1 MTNLVGNHI
10 AKKFLS
16 SVVLAFFLFTSSTL
30 SIAQSSA
37 EKFGSIIQ
45 TSEIA
50 KFFDGL
56 FDKLGIVV
64 EEAGERV
71 LITHMGDNLKV
82 TDGFE
87 DAKVDFILPLKLE
100 NVSNMVGHSE
110 DGKIDDEE
118 ATRIASVFFTP
129 FTKETLKNDVLSANK
144 KRKAAGIED
153 LIHVYLNYPD
163 GKEAASHTL
172 IYVSD
177 QWIVIDDIV
186 GEVTVQG
193 LTPISECLTICFRN

>member
-64 EEAGERV
+64 
-71 LITHMGDNLKV
+71 
-82 TDGFE
+82 
-87 DAKVDFILPLKLE
+87 
-100 NVSNMVGHSE
+100 
-110 DGKIDDEE
+110 
-118 ATRIASVFFTP
+118 
-129 FTKETLKNDVLSANK
+129 
-144 KRKAAGIED
+144 
-153 LIHVYLNYPD
+153 
-163 GKEAASHTL
+163 
-172 IYVSD
+172 
-177 QWIVIDDIV
+177 
-186 GEVTVQG
+186 
-193 LTPISECLTICFRN
+193 

>member
-64 EEAGERV
+64 EETGERV
-71 LITHMGDNLKV
+71 LITHMVDNLKV

-110 DGKIDDEE
+110 DGKIEDKE
-118 ATRIASVFFTP
+118 ATRIASIFLTP
-129 FTKETLKNDVLSANK
+129 FTKETLMNDVLSANK

-163 GKEAASHTL
+163 GKKAASHTL

-186 GEVTVQG
+186 GEVAVQG